1 MSIFGGAVFFWKK
14 MSIYAKE
21 LFCWQMSEFSSTMI
35 KSCCANFW
43 GKVTSVSL
51 NINFLAKLSILFNK
65 KKKKKKNSGE
75 MLTFPLSVHYYWKWS
90 SFCKTCLFFEKCDSF
105 CEGLY
110 TLTNCLILVKIFN
123 FLGYIKLYMLI
134 FIKVF
139 HLLENCYF

>member
-1 MSIFGGAVFFWKK
+1 

-65 KKKKKKNSGE
+65 KKKKKKKKENSGE

-139 HLLENCYF
+139 HLLENCYFYSKYHVVQW